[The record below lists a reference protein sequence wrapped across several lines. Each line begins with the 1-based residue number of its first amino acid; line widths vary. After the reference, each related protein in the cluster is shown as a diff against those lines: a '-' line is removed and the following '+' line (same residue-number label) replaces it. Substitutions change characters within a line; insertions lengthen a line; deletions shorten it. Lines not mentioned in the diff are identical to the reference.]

1 MKIGRKRG
9 ENRFLKPMQTL
20 LGIENK
26 CVDSRPPHLETD
38 PE

>member
-1 MKIGRKRG
+1 MKIGGKRG
-9 ENRFLKPMQTL
+9 GDRSLKPMQTL